1 MSRSWHD
8 LSLITRLDFLANA
21 KLGDFHHPQRLASY
35 MAASGIQLSVSGS
48 LPSFYALSCQHT
60 LYIMHIR
67 DTLLA
72 LHTTASIT
80 NRLAV
85 ATNRSISTWQNA
97 EVSNRQKLFFAASE
111 QNGAT
116 QSKCLAVPTAHTTF
130 AHDNRSAAHTLTIV
144 VT

>member
-8 LSLITRLDFLANA
+8 LSLIACLDFLANA
-21 KLGDFHHPQRLASY
+21 KLGDFYHPQRLVSY

-48 LPSFYALSCQHT
+48 LSPFYDLACQHT
-60 LYIMHIR
+60 LYNMHIR
-67 DTLLA
+67 ETLLA
-72 LHTTASIT
+72 LHTTASII

-97 EVSNRQKLFFAASE
+97 EVSNCKNLFSIESE

-116 QSKCLAVPTAHTTF
+116 QSKRLAVPTMHTTF
-130 AHDNRSAAHTLTIV
+130 AHDNRSAVHTLTII